1 MITFVLVL
9 RHSIEKR
16 SNSTVLQF
24 FVKIVEVLFL
34 WPWLKRWEC
43 VNIAAFLHLAF
54 ASLPCSGIKLHVQEK
69 GKWKPGFYNIAV
81 SCSFIFQF
89 GSDLGVSNPS
99 MKSMKAV
106 LRIMAV
112 VAIPFTAQFPAVSV
126 AIDTLLLNQ
135 KVTIHLKSN
144 SPPDHSIAIKRL
156 YFIWFI
162 I

>member
-1 MITFVLVL
+1 MIPLNNEQHSFAVFCENCRGFVSLAL
-9 RHSIEKR
+9 TEKMR
-16 SNSTVLQF
+16 MC
-24 FVKIVEVLFL
+24 EY
-34 WPWLKRWEC
+34 C
-43 VNIAAFLHLAF
+43 CHLHLAF
-54 ASLPCSGIKLHVQEK
+54 ASLPCIGIKLHVQEK
-69 GKWKPGFYNIAV
+69 GKWKPGFYNITV
-81 SCSFIFQF
+81 SCSFIFQL

-106 LRIMAV
+106 MRIMAV

-156 YFIWFI
+156 YFIWCI